1 MSSLK
6 AQLAFWPFKWGD
18 GVHALHTSAV
28 KNKSGAGPSLSCL
41 WQCKLLHQDFLQ
53 DSLRLPG
60 PQDLLHNPP
69 RLSETPF
76 LVYQKSSSL
85 PLPLLGGITVI
96 GYWTRSSLPRARL
109 SIGDRFTSEKPLL
122 DGPLHRD
129 TAIPG
134 YCNTTPHY
142 TSLVLAFHW
151 WGIYPS
157 LGSAIKMLLTGKF
170 SRLPPSSSF
179 WNRVEST
186 LSFYSKRLSLSLFE
200 FRISHESDWLSFT
213 KLPNKP
219 LRCLYLFSTN
229 NIIIPSTNLWV
240 SQTISS
246 PIYDVR

>member
-1 MSSLK
+1 M
-6 AQLAFWPFKWGD
+6 
-18 GVHALHTSAV
+18 
-28 KNKSGAGPSLSCL
+28 KNKSGAGLSLSCL

-134 YCNTTPHY
+134 YCY
-142 TSLVLAFHW
+142 TRILLYRDTAIPLRTILVWSWH
-151 WGIYPS
+151 S
-157 LGSAIKMLLTGKF
+157 TGEGF
-170 SRLPPSSSF
+170 TPPSDPPS
-179 WNRVEST
+179 
-186 LSFYSKRLSLSLFE
+186 
-200 FRISHESDWLSFT
+200 
-213 KLPNKP
+213 
-219 LRCLYLFSTN
+219 RCF
-229 NIIIPSTNLWV
+229 
-240 SQTISS
+240 
-246 PIYDVR
+246 

>member
-28 KNKSGAGPSLSCL
+28 KNKSGAGLSLSCL

-170 SRLPPSSSF
+170 SYILQIATVF
-179 WNRVEST
+179 IILESCGIDVIILLQATFT
-186 LSFYSKRLSLSLFE
+186 L
-200 FRISHESDWLSFT
+200 
-213 KLPNKP
+213 P
-219 LRCLYLFSTN
+219 LRIQDFSGIWLVKFHQITKQAFKMLVL
-229 NIIIPSTNLWV
+229 ILH
-240 SQTISS
+240 Q
-246 PIYDVR
+246 